1 MSAIHGQPPSP
12 EDLKWLELMDA
23 ARKDSLR
30 SIEEAAKQLIG
41 LDGLISGIYF
51 GAFAFTDLSG
61 LRDDTRL
68 LFIAPVVLWLAS
80 LVMSVRALMPR
91 AYAYNPH
98 SPDEARE
105 VYMRLVAVK
114 DRRLKI
120 ALWIFVASIVAL
132 VIALWAYLGTK

>member
-1 MSAIHGQPPSP
+1 MSEIMGRPPGA
-12 EDLKWLELMDA
+12 EEMKWLELMDA

-30 SIEEAAKQLIG
+30 AIEEAAKQLIG

-61 LRDDTRL
+61 LQDASH
-68 LFIAPVVLWLAS
+68 FIFMAPVVLWLAS
-80 LVMSVRALMPR
+80 LVAAVLALTPR

-98 SPDEARE
+98 SPDEARDT
-105 VYMRLVAVK
+105 YNQLVAMK

-132 VIALWAYLGTK
+132 VAALWAYLGTK

>member
-1 MSAIHGQPPSP
+1 MSALHGQPPDS

-51 GAFAFTDLSG
+51 GAFAFTDLSNLQAG
-61 LRDDTRL
+61 SRI

-80 LVMSVRALMPR
+80 LVMSVLALTPR

-98 SPDEARE
+98 SPDEARK
-105 VYMRLVAVK
+105 VYTRLVAVK

-132 VIALWAYLGTK
+132 VIALWAYLGM